1 MSKWDPR
8 LSLVRSPNEGGLND
22 RSCAVNWINEA
33 MQLAH
38 QDKWCFAGFWISR
51 SIKTR
56 GYSMSPLD
64 FITLTLADL
73 SITMLIKAGAY
84 HSSSC
89 DGSNNFSTGFE
100 GKKRIS
106 QSVLEAEKLVL
117 MRLTIFL
124 DFFQP
129 SVMGTFRLD
138 QGKSRWFS
146 GWGPFV
152 HGLDSTINERVDCN
166 MRLLEFLAVEISL
179 KGLQDRMNLGSE
191 CSIFDE
197 TKGRGIGGGGQGCR
211 RAV

>member
-1 MSKWDPR
+1 MQLLRYSSMSKWDPR

-22 RSCAVNWINEA
+22 RSCAVNWIDEA

-38 QDKWCFAGFWISR
+38 RDRWCFAGFWISR

-73 SITMLIKAGAY
+73 SITMLIKAGEY

-100 GKKRIS
+100 GKKQIS
-106 QSVLEAEKLVL
+106 QSVLEAKKLVL

-124 DFFQP
+124 DFFHQALWELSDWIKVNRGG
-129 SVMGTFRLD
+129 SVFGVLLCMVLTRQSMKEWTATCACLNFWRL
-138 QGKSRWFS
+138 RF
-146 GWGPFV
+146 P
-152 HGLDSTINERVDCN
+152 
-166 MRLLEFLAVEISL
+166 
-179 KGLQDRMNLGSE
+179 
-191 CSIFDE
+191 
-197 TKGRGIGGGGQGCR
+197 
-211 RAV
+211 